1 MAPGLTTDTTVLFAD
16 LSGFTALTEA
26 HGDLAAANLLEH
38 FYSLAARALTGGAS
52 VVKTIGDAVMISA
65 PSAVAAMKTAML
77 LRHAIHAEPSWP
89 SLRAGLHAGP
99 VVARDQDLFGATV
112 NVAARVAAHARAGQ
126 ILCTRAV
133 VRALTAT
140 EFVFRPL
147 GAVPLKNVHEPI
159 ELFEHVD
166 GAPSLPVEIDPVCRM
181 RLDPRKALHHFA
193 FGGHTFFFCSRRC
206 ADAFAAEPAAWAP
219 SP

>member
-1 MAPGLTTDTTVLFAD
+1 MASGPATEATVLFAD

-26 HGDLAAANLLEH
+26 HGDLAATDLLER
-38 FYSLAARALTGGAS
+38 FYTFAASALTDGARM
-52 VVKTIGDAVMISA
+52 VKTIGDAVMISA
-65 PSAVAAMKTAML
+65 PSPVAAMKTAML
-77 LRHAIHAEPSWP
+77 LRHAIHAEPTWP

-99 VVARDQDLFGATV
+99 VVEREGDSFGATV

-147 GAVPLKNVHEPI
+147 GAVRLKNVHEAL
-159 ELFEHVD
+159 ELFELVD
-166 GAPSLPVEIDPVCRM
+166 GAPSALVEIDPVCRM
-181 RLDPRKALHHFA
+181 RLDPIKALHHLP
-193 FGGHTFFFCSRRC
+193 FGGRTFFFCSRRC
-206 ADAFAAEPAAWAP
+206 ADAFAAEPAAWP
-219 SP
+219 LP